1 MTPWECQNGLFTV
14 KLFYLCRKKS
24 PKPIFLDENAT
35 SGLWKWRCSKHA
47 TKKDN
52 CCRAQI
58 ATIDNLFV
66 LKDSLCYTHSHLP
79 DFKSTKKQL
88 IRERI
93 REIATN
99 HPTMKT
105 IEILK
110 NAEMLITE
118 SSGGGGNNTSS
129 RLRDDRSL
137 HRYIQ
142 RIRAKQQQY

>member
-1 MTPWECQNGLFTV
+1 M
-14 KLFYLCRKKS
+14 
-24 PKPIFLDENAT
+24 
-35 SGLWKWRCSKHA
+35 
-47 TKKDN
+47 
-52 CCRAQI
+52 
-58 ATIDNLFV
+58 
-66 LKDSLCYTHSHLP
+66 P

-118 SSGGGGNNTSS
+118 SSGGGANNTSS

>member
-1 MTPWECQNGLFTV
+1 MYTFTINTFS
-14 KLFYLCRKKS
+14 LYRKKS
-24 PKPIFLDENAT
+24 PKPLFLDEKAS

-58 ATIDNLFV
+58 ATIDNLFI

-110 NAEMLITE
+110 NAEMLIE
-118 SSGGGGNNTSS
+118 SGNNF

-142 RIRAKQQQY
+142 RIRAKQQQHCVT

>member
-1 MTPWECQNGLFTV
+1 MTPWECQNGVFTV

-99 HPTMKT
+99 HPTMKP
-105 IEILK
+105 IELK
-110 NAEMLITE
+110 HRDGCSLTKLKPKK
-118 SSGGGGNNTSS
+118 NNIVCHNF
-129 RLRDDRSL
+129 LGC
-137 HRYIQ
+137 
-142 RIRAKQQQY
+142 KQLKPVS

>member
-1 MTPWECQNGLFTV
+1 M
-14 KLFYLCRKKS
+14 
-24 PKPIFLDENAT
+24 
-35 SGLWKWRCSKHA
+35 
-47 TKKDN
+47 
-52 CCRAQI
+52 
-58 ATIDNLFV
+58 

-118 SSGGGGNNTSS
+118 SSGGGESITSS

-142 RIRAKQQQY
+142 RIRAKQPHY